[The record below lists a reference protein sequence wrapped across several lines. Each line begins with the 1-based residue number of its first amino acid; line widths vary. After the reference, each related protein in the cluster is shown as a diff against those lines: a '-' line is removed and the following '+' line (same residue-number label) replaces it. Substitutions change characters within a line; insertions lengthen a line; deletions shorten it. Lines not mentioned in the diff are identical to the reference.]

1 LYCLRSTAN
10 GQAGNEILSSAVQ
23 ISTAA
28 MTVSQS
34 IATVTDSLSTPTR
47 APISALDQAMAA
59 TLAAI
64 TVPSPQTGIKLFA

>member
-1 LYCLRSTAN
+1 
-10 GQAGNEILSSAVQ
+10 
-23 ISTAA
+23 

-34 IATVTDSLSTPTR
+34 VVADSLPAPTR

-64 TVPSPQTGIKLFA
+64 TVPSPQTGM